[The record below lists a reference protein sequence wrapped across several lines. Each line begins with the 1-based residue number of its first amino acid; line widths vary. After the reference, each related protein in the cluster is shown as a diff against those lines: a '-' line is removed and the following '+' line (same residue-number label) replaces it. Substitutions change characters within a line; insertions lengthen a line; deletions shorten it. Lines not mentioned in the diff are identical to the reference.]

1 MIKTIGILGGTG
13 PEGRGLAVRFALAGI
28 NVVIGSREASRAV
41 EAVGKINDKVKGDL
55 VIGSVNA
62 VASQAEVIIISVPYP
77 AQAKTIKPLRQ
88 SLEGKIIINVVAP
101 MTFSDGNATA
111 TPVPEGSAAR
121 QSQLLLPNSRVVGAF
136 HHLSARDLLDPARSV
151 ESDVIVCSDHQ
162 DAKNEVMDLAELI
175 PGIRAVDGGELN
187 NARYAEDLTSLL
199 LNINR
204 IYKAH
209 SSIKIVGI

>member
-55 VIGSVNA
+55 VTGSVNA

-111 TPVPEGSAAR
+111 TLVPEGSAAR

-136 HHLSARDLLDPARSV
+136 HHLSARDLLDPVRSV

-162 DAKNEVMDLAELI
+162 DAKNQVMDLAELI

-187 NARYAEDLTSLL
+187 NARYAENLTSLL